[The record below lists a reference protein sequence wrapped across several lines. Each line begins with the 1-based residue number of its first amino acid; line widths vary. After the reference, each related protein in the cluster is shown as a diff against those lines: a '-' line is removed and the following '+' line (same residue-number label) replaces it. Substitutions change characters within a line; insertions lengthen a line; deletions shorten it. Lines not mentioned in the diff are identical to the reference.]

1 MTYKISNMVED
12 FCKLTKIDFS
22 ECYNRARKLRECG
35 FLPSGRVGG
44 DAVPISLNDMAI
56 YFLSFGSSSI
66 AKSPEAVLR
75 LSQLAPEDDR
85 KLNFSKLHL
94 SWVSGSLLETLLNF
108 LIMERHTKLKR
119 IEISKISPIGF
130 LVFRD
135 AKGAEY
141 HLKFT
146 GCVQEPNDYEPCDI
160 RFSIPYSILSEMS
173 SLYLLK
179 QEVSA

>member
-22 ECYNRARKLRECG
+22 ECDNRARKLRECG
-35 FLPSGRVGG
+35 LLPSGRVGS
-44 DAVPISLNDMAI
+44 DAVPISLDDMAR

-75 LSQLAPEDDR
+75 LSQLAPKDDR
-85 KLNFSKLHL
+85 KLDL
-94 SWVSGSLLETLLNF
+94 SWVSDSLLETLSNF
-108 LIMERHTKLKR
+108 LRTERYTKLKR
-119 IEISKISPIGF
+119 IEISKITPIGF

-135 AKGAEY
+135 AKGSEY

-146 GCVQEPNDYEPCDI
+146 GSIQETRDYEPYDI
-160 RFSIPYSILSEMS
+160 RFSIPSAILSEMS

-179 QEVSA
+179 QEGSE